1 MFSMFSM
8 LFVFPMAVPHPPGN
22 ATLPLAE
29 LQEAQRL
36 ESGRDG
42 KSNGKAMG
50 KALKL

>member
-29 LQEAQRL
+29 LREAQRL
-36 ESGRDG
+36 ESGG
-42 KSNGKAMG
+42 MGNPMG
-50 KALKL
+50 KPWEKH

>member
-1 MFSMFSM
+1 MFSM

-29 LQEAQRL
+29 LREAQRL
-36 ESGRDG
+36 ESGDG